1 LESQME
7 TGTPYMLYK
16 DHANRKSNQQN
27 LGTIHCS
34 NLCTEIMEYT
44 SPDEIAVCNL
54 ASVALPSFVQ
64 QGGKEYD
71 FEGLYGVVK
80 VATRN
85 LNKIIDRNHYPVEE
99 ARRSNMRHRPIGLG
113 VQGLADAYMMMRLPF
128 ESESARRLNTDI
140 FETIYF
146 AACEASCELAELQG
160 HYESFKGSPAGKG
173 QLQFDLWGI
182 SPTSGRWDWSGL
194 KKRIAQHGLRN
205 SLLVAPMP
213 TASTA
218 QILGNNESF
227 EPYTQNLYVRRV
239 LSGEFVQVNRHLLQ
253 DLIKKKLWTE
263 DLRMQLIAHNGSVQ
277 QLDLPADLKSLYK
290 TVWEIKQRTIL
301 DMAADR
307 GAYIDQSQS
316 LNIHMVDATTAKLSS
331 MHFHG
336 WQLGLKTG
344 MYYLRTKA
352 AADATKFTVE
362 VEKTRTSTSAGGQMA
377 SLTASGGD
385 AAAQSAIERLKAE
398 EKSKQTECLNCSA

>member
-1 LESQME
+1 M
-7 TGTPYMLYK
+7 
-16 DHANRKSNQQN
+16 
-27 LGTIHCS
+27 
-34 NLCTEIMEYT
+34 
-44 SPDEIAVCNL
+44 
-54 ASVALPSFVQ
+54 
-64 QGGKEYD
+64 
-71 FEGLYGVVK
+71 GVK
-80 VATRN
+80 
-85 LNKIIDRNHYPVEE
+85 
-99 ARRSNMRHRPIGLG
+99 
-113 VQGLADAYMMMRLPF
+113 
-128 ESESARRLNTDI
+128 
-140 FETIYF
+140 
-146 AACEASCELAELQG
+146 
-160 HYESFKGSPAGKG
+160 
-173 QLQFDLWGI
+173 
-182 SPTSGRWDWSGL
+182 
-194 KKRIAQHGLRN
+194 HGLRN

-263 DLRMQLIAHNGSVQ
+263 NLRMQLIAHNGSVQ
-277 QLDLPADLKSLYK
+277 QLDLPADVKSLYK

-316 LNIHMVDATTAKLSS
+316 LNIHMVDATPAKLSS

-336 WQLGLKTG
+336 WKLGLKTG

-362 VEKTRTSTSAGGQMA
+362 VETTRKA
-377 SLTASGGD
+377 STASSSPVD
-385 AAAQSAIERLKAE
+385 IDDSAAQSAAQSAIERLKAE
-398 EKSKQTECLNCSA
+398 EQSKQTECVNCSA